1 MKMYTCKVRRWN
13 SGTLVLH
20 ARARTTHE
28 VAERIRRV
36 YSHEG
41 FEIKEEECR
50 VLRVDLIGF

>member
-20 ARARTTHE
+20 ARARTIQE

-41 FEIKEEECR
+41 FEIEEEVC
-50 VLRVDLIGF
+50 

>member
-1 MKMYTCKVRRWN
+1 MKMYTCKVHRWN

-20 ARARTTHE
+20 ARARTIQE

-41 FEIKEEECR
+41 FEIEEEC
-50 VLRVDLIGF
+50 

>member
-1 MKMYTCKVRRWN
+1 MYTCKVHRWN

-20 ARARTTHE
+20 ARARTIQEE

-41 FEIKEEECR
+41 FEIEEEC
-50 VLRVDLIGF
+50 